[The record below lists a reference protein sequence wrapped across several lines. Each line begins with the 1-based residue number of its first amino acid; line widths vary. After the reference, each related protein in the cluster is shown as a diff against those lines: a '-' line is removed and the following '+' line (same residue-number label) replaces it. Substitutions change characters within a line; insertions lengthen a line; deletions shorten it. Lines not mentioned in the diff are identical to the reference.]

1 MYECEEALELKVP
14 GWLQSGRWTS
24 RVFEVLWK
32 SWELSLTHCMLNITA
47 SQIVKIVLTSGSLF
61 STALFHSWFLA
72 ISFGMIKS
80 WLIYGVLLIDGC
92 QTLLPWGTGA
102 GFPNFWIPT
111 GKFWKPSVWFPMEPL
126 PATLMHILPS
136 PAHFSPKPEL
146 ERPRKP
152 RHSPLSLCQIEA
164 STRASDDWRGALR
177 PGLSPRG
184 VLESYVLNPTKQG
197 TCFCSVPAVTFWI

>member
-102 GFPNFWIPT
+102 GFPNFWIPM
-111 GKFWKPSVWFPMEPL
+111 GKFENRVCGFLWSLSQPL
-126 PATLMHILPS
+126 SCTSCLLLLTFHQNQNSRGHGS
-136 PAHFSPKPEL
+136 PAIVP
-146 ERPRKP
+146 
-152 RHSPLSLCQIEA
+152 SLCA
-164 STRASDDWRGALR
+164 KLRRA
-177 PGLSPRG
+177 PGHQMTGEEP
-184 VLESYVLNPTKQG
+184 
-197 TCFCSVPAVTFWI
+197 

>member
-92 QTLLPWGTGA
+92 QTLLLWGTGA
-102 GFPNFWIPT
+102 GFPNFRIPT
-111 GKFWKPSVWFPMEPL
+111 GKFWKPSVWFSHGASPSYSHAH
-126 PATLMHILPS
+126 PA
-136 PAHFSPKPEL
+136 FSC
-146 ERPRKP
+146 
-152 RHSPLSLCQIEA
+152 SLFTKTRTREA
-164 STRASDDWRGALR
+164 TEA
-177 PGLSPRG
+177 PP
-184 VLESYVLNPTKQG
+184 
-197 TCFCSVPAVTFWI
+197 